1 MFDKFVRYVIQST
14 IDIKVALTDI
24 IIYKLKCKNIFK
36 EKGMNEFENKVVIV
50 TGGSSGIGKC
60 IAEQF
65 YNQKA
70 KVVVADKNTCETKCD
85 FFYKGDITEK
95 EVIEEFIKQV
105 IAKYGNVDFLI
116 NNAGLSKG
124 GLLSC
129 DYDDFLYV
137 QKLSLVAPFMFTK
150 QLINNLNKNAVI
162 INISSTRA
170 FQSQPDWESYS
181 VAKGG
186 IVALTHAMA
195 VTLKG
200 KARVNCISPGWID
213 TLNSQ
218 FSKEDESQHP
228 ANIVGEPKDI
238 ANMVLF
244 LCSNKA
250 KFITGENIIVD
261 GGMSKLM
268 IYHNDYGWQ
277 YKEN

>member
-1 MFDKFVRYVIQST
+1 MIE
-14 IDIKVALTDI
+14 
-24 IIYKLKCKNIFK
+24 FK
-36 EKGMNEFENKVVIV
+36 NKVVIV
-50 TGGSSGIGKC
+50 TGGASGIGKS

-65 YNQKA
+65 YKQKA
-70 KVVVADKNTCETKCD
+70 KVIIIDKNNCDTKCD
-85 FFYKGDITEK
+85 FFYKGDITNK
-95 EVIEEFIKQV
+95 KVIVDFIKQV
-105 IAKYGNVDFLI
+105 IKKYEKVDFII

-129 DYDDFLYV
+129 SYENFLYV
-137 QKLSLVAPFMFTK
+137 QKLSLAAPFMIVK

-162 INISSTRA
+162 INISSSRA
-170 FQSQPDWESYS
+170 FQSQPDWESYGA
-181 VAKGG
+181 AKGG

-213 TLNSQ
+213 TLNSN
-218 FSKEDESQHP
+218 FSKEDKSQHP
-228 ANIVGEPKDI
+228 ANTVGEPKDI

-250 KFITGENIIVD
+250 KFITGENINID

-268 IYHNDYGWQ
+268 VYHNDYGWQ
-277 YKEN
+277 YKE

>member
-1 MFDKFVRYVIQST
+1 MIE
-14 IDIKVALTDI
+14 
-24 IIYKLKCKNIFK
+24 FK
-36 EKGMNEFENKVVIV
+36 NKVVIV
-50 TGGSSGIGKC
+50 TGGASGIGKR

-65 YNQKA
+65 YKQKA
-70 KVVVADKNTCETKCD
+70 KVIIIDKNNCDIKYD
-85 FFYKGDITEK
+85 FFYKGDITNK
-95 EVIEEFIKQV
+95 KVIVDFIKQV
-105 IAKYGNVDFLI
+105 IKKYEKVDFII

-129 DYDDFLYV
+129 SYENFLYV
-137 QKLSLVAPFMFTK
+137 QKLSLAAPFMIVK

-162 INISSTRA
+162 INISSSRA
-170 FQSQPDWESYS
+170 FQSQPDWESYGA
-181 VAKGG
+181 AKGG

-213 TLNSQ
+213 TLNSN
-218 FSKEDESQHP
+218 FSKEDKSQHP
-228 ANIVGEPKDI
+228 ANTVGEPKDI

-250 KFITGENIIVD
+250 KFITGENINID

-268 IYHNDYGWQ
+268 VYHNDYGWQ
-277 YKEN
+277 YKE

>member
-1 MFDKFVRYVIQST
+1 
-14 IDIKVALTDI
+14 
-24 IIYKLKCKNIFK
+24 
-36 EKGMNEFENKVVIV
+36 MNEFENKVVIV
-50 TGGSSGIGKC
+50 TGGASGIGKC

-70 KVVVADKNTCETKCD
+70 KVIIIDKNDCDTKCD

-105 IAKYGNVDFLI
+105 IEKYNKADFVI
-116 NNAGLSKG
+116 NNAGLTKG
-124 GLLSC
+124 GLFSC
-129 DYDDFLYV
+129 SYENFLYV
-137 QKLSLVAPFMFTK
+137 QKLSLAAPFMITK
-150 QLINNLNKNAVI
+150 LLLNNFNHNAVI

-170 FQSQPDWESYS
+170 FQSQSDWESYGT
-181 VAKGG
+181 AKGG
-186 IVALTHAMA
+186 IISLTHAMA

-213 TLNSQ
+213 TLNSNL
-218 FSKEDESQHP
+218 SKEDKSQHP
-228 ANIVGEPKDI
+228 ANTVGEPKDI

-250 KFITGENIIVD
+250 KFITGENINID

-268 IYHNDYGWQ
+268 VYHNDYGWQ